1 MRIIFFGTPEFA
13 VTTLEKLINSENH
26 DVIAVVTQPD
36 KKRGRGNKMIPSPV
50 KEDAIAHNLPVW
62 QPTRIKKHQET
73 LNLLK
78 ESQADAFVVV
88 AYGQILSSE
97 ILTMPK
103 FGCIN
108 VHGSIL
114 PEYRGAAPIQWSIVD
129 GKEETGITTMLMNEG
144 MDTGDMLLKAYTP
157 INLFT
162 NLEELSIALANQ
174 GADLLLE
181 TLDKMAKQE
190 ITPIPQ
196 DNEKATYARLINKE
210 DYILDWS
217 KSALQIHNQIRGFY
231 PDCFTTFRGQNL
243 KVTKSLPLA
252 EIKNLSLPSEFQKLP
267 NYLQDIDNYS
277 GKIGEIVKTIK
288 NFGFVV
294 QTGEGLLLIL
304 EVQLAGKKLQSAWNF
319 INGTRLETGE
329 TLGFSDV

>member
-1 MRIIFFGTPEFA
+1 MRIVFFGTPDFA
-13 VTTLEKLINSENH
+13 VATLEKLINSDNH
-26 DVIAVVTQPD
+26 DLVAVVTQPD
-36 KKRGRGNKMIPSPV
+36 KKRSRGNKMIPSPV
-50 KEDAIAHNLPVW
+50 KEVAIAHQLPVW
-62 QPTRIKKHQET
+62 QPSKIKKDQKT

-78 ESQADAFVVV
+78 ESQADVFVVV

-97 ILTMPK
+97 ILAMPK

-129 GKEETGITTMLMNEG
+129 GKQETGITTMLMNEG
-144 MDTGDMLLKAYTP
+144 MDTGDILLKAYTP
-157 INLFT
+157 ISLLT
-162 NLEELSIALANQ
+162 NLAELSITLAHQ

-181 TLDKMAKQE
+181 TLDKIAKGE

-196 DNEKATYARLINKE
+196 DKEKATYARLIKKE
-210 DYILDWS
+210 DYLINWS

-231 PDCFTTFRGQNL
+231 PDCVTTFRGQNL
-243 KVTKSLPLA
+243 KISKSLPLA
-252 EIKNLSLPSEFQKLP
+252 EIANLSLPPEWAKLP
-267 NYLQDIDNYS
+267 NYLQDINSYS

-294 QTGEGLLLIL
+294 QTGDGLLLIL
-304 EVQLAGKKLQSAWNF
+304 EVQLAGKKIQSAWNF
-319 INGTRLETGE
+319 INGTRLEIGE
-329 TLGFSDV
+329 ILG

>member
-1 MRIIFFGTPEFA
+1 MRIVFFGTPEFA
-13 VTTLEKLINSENH
+13 VTTLEKLINCENH

-36 KKRGRGNKMIPSPV
+36 KKRGRGNKIIPSPI
-50 KEDAIAHNLPVW
+50 KEIAIEHHLPVW
-62 QPTRIKKHQET
+62 QPSRIKKDQKT
-73 LNLLK
+73 LNLLE

-97 ILTMPK
+97 ILAMPK

-129 GKEETGITTMLMNEG
+129 GKQETGITTMLMNEG

-157 INLFT
+157 INLWT
-162 NLEELSIALANQ
+162 NLEGLSMQLADQ

-181 TLDKMAKQE
+181 TLDKINEGE
-190 ITPIPQ
+190 ITAIPQ
-196 DNEKATYARLINKE
+196 DNDKATYARLIKKE
-210 DYILDWS
+210 DYILNWS

-243 KVTKSLPLA
+243 KVTKSFPLA
-252 EIKNLSLPSEFQKLP
+252 EIKNLSLPSEWQKLP
-267 NYLQDIDNYS
+267 NYLQDIDSCS

-329 TLGFSDV
+329 ILRFSDV